1 MHNDTF
7 AFLNH
12 GLGTSSESIMRR
24 PPIISRIA
32 DRLTGFTPDRDL
44 HFELVRGLYNAT
56 STPNAILGATAAALV
71 VVGTAGALSDDKFFT
86 ILFFGF
92 LLVGIARSLG
102 SRRYFQIEHDPTAID
117 ETKRWELNAL
127 AGAWSFALLVGI
139 TGAYALFNHA
149 GTDVEILISCC
160 VIGYIAGAS
169 SRNASRPLITIGQIS
184 LTCLPFLAALILRA
198 DVVHTIL
205 ATFIAILYFGTI
217 IVSRSVFENI
227 VQRHLAFKRVET
239 LARRDALTGIWNRG
253 AFLELIEKRFAASA
267 GANGHL
273 ALISIDLDRFK
284 DINDTLGHPVGDSVL
299 KEVAERIQSVVMP
312 GDEVSRVGGDEFLV
326 MLADGRARDV
336 HNVAEAIL
344 AVLEDPFFTAETRSI
359 CGASIG
365 YAVAPQDGASLDV
378 LLRNADL
385 ALYKAK
391 NIGRGQ
397 IVAYTATLSTDY
409 DKRVALEHE
418 LQFALDNHELYLE
431 YQPIVDPRSGRAIC
445 CEALLRWRHPTLGII
460 PPDVF
465 IPIAEATG
473 LIVPIGTWVLVTA
486 CTEAMTWHSDVKLAV
501 NLSPVQFRRGREI
514 VDLVT
519 RILTTTGLPPRRLD
533 LEITESVL
541 LDDNAATMSL
551 LEDLRSL
558 GVGISLDDF
567 GTGFASL
574 AYLNDFPFS
583 KIKIDRKFTQDID
596 ESPRT
601 LAIIKGIS
609 QIARELHIERVA
621 EGIETFAQLERVQ
634 SFGINAIQGYVFSR
648 PVAAAVLRELI
659 KQPILPIVGSPST
672 ATHHTGIGKRNR
684 IAS

>member
-1 MHNDTF
+1 
-7 AFLNH
+7 
-12 GLGTSSESIMRR
+12 MRHR
-24 PPIISRIA
+24 PIISRIA
-32 DRLTGFTPDRDL
+32 DRLTGFPPGRDL

-56 STPNAILGATAAALV
+56 STPNAILGATGAALV
-71 VVGTAGALSDDKFFT
+71 VVATAGLLSGDTFFGV
-86 ILFFGF
+86 LFLGF
-92 LLVGIARSLG
+92 LLVGIARSLT
-102 SRRYFQIEHDPTAID
+102 SSRYFQTEHDPSAVE
-117 ETKRWELNAL
+117 ETKRWELKAL
-127 AGAWSFALLVGI
+127 TGAWSFATLVGVS
-139 TGAYALFNHA
+139 GAYALLAHG
-149 GTDVEILISCC
+149 GTDIEVLVSCC
-160 VIGYIAGAS
+160 VIGYVAGAS
-169 SRNASRPLITIGQIS
+169 SRNASRPLITIGQIGF
-184 LTCLPFLAALILRA
+184 TCLPFLAALILRA
-198 DVVHTIL
+198 NVAHGVL
-205 ATFIAILYFGTI
+205 ATFIAILFFGTI

-253 AFLELIEKRFAASA
+253 AFLELIERQFSDMA
-267 GANGHL
+267 GTNGQI

-299 KEVAERIQSVVMP
+299 KEVADRLQSILAP

-326 MLADGRARDV
+326 MLTDARARDV
-336 HNVAEAIL
+336 HRVAEAVL
-344 AVLEDPFFTAETRSI
+344 SVLEDPFFAAETRSI
-359 CGASIG
+359 CGASVG
-365 YAVAPQDGASLDV
+365 YAIAPQDGASLDV

-391 NIGRGQ
+391 NVGRGQ
-397 IVAYTATLSTDY
+397 IVAYTPALATDY
-409 DKRVALEHE
+409 DKRVALEHD
-418 LQFALDNHELYLE
+418 LQFALDNRELDIE
-431 YQPIVDPRSGRAIC
+431 YQPIIDPRSGRAIC
-445 CEALLRWRHPTLGII
+445 CEALLRWRHPTLGNI

-473 LIVPIGTWVLVTA
+473 MIVPIGTWVLTTA
-486 CTEAMTWHSDVKLAV
+486 CSEAMSWSADVKVAV

-514 VDLVT
+514 VDVVK
-519 RILTTTGLPPRRLD
+519 RVLTTTKLSPRRLD

-551 LEDLRSL
+551 LEELRSL

-596 ESPRT
+596 EPRT

-648 PVAAAVLRELI
+648 PVTAAVLRDLI
-659 KQPILPIVGSPST
+659 KEPILPIVGSPAT
-672 ATHHTGIGKRNR
+672 AAEHDDLGKRNR